1 VSLPLFEALEP
12 EPAGIAGGAHCPRRA
27 LVPLPG
33 RLELDYRADLV
44 EQIRRDLEAL
54 HDPIEWSPGREFYRA
69 RIAACREWAKT
80 LR

>member
-1 VSLPLFEALEP
+1 MSLPLFDLPEP
-12 EPAGIAGGAHCPRRA
+12 EPVRAPRPAG
-27 LVPLPG
+27 VT
-33 RLELDYRADLV
+33 RADLV

-69 RIAACREWAKT
+69 RIAAFREWAKT